1 MDCSVY
7 GEVTK
12 LEKTSLRSVSVAV
25 TISADEPKQEI
36 QVILPF
42 TGLPEG
48 LTIGTHVVL
57 HLALVVK

>member
-1 MDCSVY
+1 M
-7 GEVTK
+7 
-12 LEKTSLRSVSVAV
+12 SVAV
-25 TISADEPKQEI
+25 TISSDDPKQDI
-36 QVILPF
+36 NVIVPF

>member
-1 MDCSVY
+1 LLYTLYYV
-7 GEVTK
+7 
-12 LEKTSLRSVSVAV
+12 RSNGSVAV
-25 TISADEPKQEI
+25 TISSDDPKQDI
-36 QVILPF
+36 NVIVPF